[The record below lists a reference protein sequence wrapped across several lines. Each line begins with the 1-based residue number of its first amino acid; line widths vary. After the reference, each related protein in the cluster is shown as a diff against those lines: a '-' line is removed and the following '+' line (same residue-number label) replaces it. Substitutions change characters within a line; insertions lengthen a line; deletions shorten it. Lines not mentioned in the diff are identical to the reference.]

1 VPAALSGASVVI
13 TGASSGIGRESSLR
27 FARRGARLALAGRSP
42 ERLDATAA
50 DCRRLG
56 ADVVAEVTDVADA
69 AAVESLA
76 ARAEAEHGRIDVWV
90 NNAAVMTYGRF
101 TDVPPEAFRRVIETN
116 LMGQVHGSRAALARF
131 QVQEAGVLIN
141 VASLW
146 GRIVTPLVSPY
157 IVSKT
162 AVRALSE
169 CLRLEVADAPDI
181 HVVTLMPQAVDT
193 PIFQNAGNYTGR
205 RVRPVPPLSSPGAVA
220 DEIVARAQRP
230 RAEVTYG
237 SAARSLSVLSAA
249 VPFLYRRIIPA
260 SFMRGTFTD
269 ERVSPTD
276 GNLFE
281 PVGAGADAQ
290 GTWRSTRP
298 AALAAGFG
306 GALIG
311 VATGL
316 AGRTSALLREL

>member
-1 VPAALSGASVVI
+1 MPAALAGASIVI

-27 FARRGARLALAGRSP
+27 FAQRGARLVLAGRSP

-56 ADVVAEVTDVADA
+56 CDVVAQVTDVADA
-69 AAVESLA
+69 AAVEHLA
-76 ARAEAEHGRIDVWV
+76 ARAETEHGRIDVWV

-101 TDVPPEAFRRVIETN
+101 GDVPPEAFRRVIETN

-131 QVQEAGVLIN
+131 HVQKAGVLIN
-141 VASLW
+141 VGSLW
-146 GRIVTPLVSPY
+146 GRIATPLVSPY

-169 CLRLEVADAPDI
+169 CLRLEVVDSPHI

-193 PIFQNAGNYTGR
+193 PIFENAGNYTGR
-205 RVRPVPPLSSPGAVA
+205 QVRPVPPLSSPGAVA

-237 SAARSLSVLSAA
+237 PAARGLAALSA
-249 VPFLYRRIIPA
+249 VSPSLYRRIIPA
-260 SFMRGTFTD
+260 AFIRGTFTD
-269 ERVSPTD
+269 EQVRPND

-281 PVGAGADAQ
+281 PVGSDKDAQ
-290 GTWRSTRP
+290 GTWRRSRP
-298 AALAAGFG
+298 SALAAGFG

-316 AGRTSALLREL
+316 VGRTSALLRER